1 MMKNMDFSSVKATMK
16 ATWMDGDYAEFC
28 TYMEPGA
35 IQILC
40 DWKLAPGL
48 RFLDV
53 GCGAGQLVI
62 PAARAGIKSTGVD
75 IAKNLIEH
83 ARDRAN
89 REGLVAQFD
98 EGDAEQLPYEDGA
111 FDVVVSLFGAMFAP
125 NPAKVAS
132 EMARVCR
139 PGGRLLM
146 GNWTPSGMAG
156 QMFKHIAKHVP
167 PPPGIVP
174 PPLWGDESTV
184 RERLAEGFIDIRL
197 TRKFYPLW
205 KYPFRVPEVIQLFA
219 RLFGPIKCALAN
231 LDEAKRQSLITGIEE
246 IFSAHNQAQDGTTDL
261 KGEYLEIAATRR

>member
-1 MMKNMDFSSVKATMK
+1 MENLDLSTVKANMK

-28 TYMEPGA
+28 THMEPGA
-35 IQILC
+35 IEILRE
-40 DWKLAPGL
+40 WHIAQGL
-48 RFLDV
+48 RFVDV

-62 PAARAGIKSTGVD
+62 PAARAGVKSTGVD
-75 IAKNLIEH
+75 IATNLIEH
-83 ARDRAN
+83 ARGRAN
-89 REGLVAQFD
+89 KEGLSAQFD

-111 FDVVVSLFGAMFAP
+111 FDVVGSLFGAMFAP

-156 QMFKHIAKHVP
+156 QMFTHIAKHVP
-167 PPPGIVP
+167 PPPGIAP

-184 RERLAEGFIDIRL
+184 QDRLVEGFTDIQL

-205 KYPFRVPEVIQLFA
+205 KYPFSVQKVVQLYA
-219 RLFGPIKCALAN
+219 RLFGPIKGALAK
-231 LDEAKRQSLITGIEE
+231 LDAAGQQSLITGMEE
-246 IFSAHNQAQDGTTDL
+246 IFSAHNQAQDGTTEL
-261 KGEYLEIAATRR
+261 KGEYLAIEAIRR

>member
-1 MMKNMDFSSVKATMK
+1 
-16 ATWMDGDYAEFC
+16 
-28 TYMEPGA
+28 
-35 IQILC
+35 
-40 DWKLAPGL
+40 
-48 RFLDV
+48 
-53 GCGAGQLVI
+53 
-62 PAARAGIKSTGVD
+62 
-75 IAKNLIEH
+75 
-83 ARDRAN
+83 
-89 REGLVAQFD
+89 
-98 EGDAEQLPYEDGA
+98 
-111 FDVVVSLFGAMFAP
+111 
-125 NPAKVAS
+125 
-132 EMARVCR
+132 
-139 PGGRLLM
+139 M

-205 KYPFRVPEVIQLFA
+205 KYPFRVSEVIQLFA